1 MPYVMVSESVASL
14 GSISGVTVG
23 LGVLLVG
30 VASHGGEQ
38 LQALG
43 GGVVLLSIAVLVLS
57 LSRLDTPP
65 ESIEKE

>member
-1 MPYVMVSESVASL
+1 MAHDMVSESVTSA

-23 LGVLLVG
+23 LGILLVG

-43 GGVVLLSIAVLVLS
+43 GAVVLLSVAVLAVT
-57 LSRLDTPP
+57 LSRQDRPT
-65 ESIEKE
+65 E